1 MKKLFDWLL
10 DRDNCRSHPALLTSM
25 TGEVLLRSSGRRGFY
40 TTDVGMQRAH
50 VHSRMFLG
58 DNAEICKMIL
68 KGDFNFCLTKDD
80 KEGYKQKINEAVA
93 KGGEYWDTKRN
104 SRGTLDFFRNKWKSE
119 DLMEIKKLLE
129 SL

>member
-50 VHSRMFLG
+50 VRSRMFLG

-68 KGDFNFCLTKDD
+68 KGDFDFCLTKGD
-80 KEGYKQKINEAVA
+80 KEGYIKDINESVS

-119 DLMEIKKLLE
+119 DLMEIKKLLG